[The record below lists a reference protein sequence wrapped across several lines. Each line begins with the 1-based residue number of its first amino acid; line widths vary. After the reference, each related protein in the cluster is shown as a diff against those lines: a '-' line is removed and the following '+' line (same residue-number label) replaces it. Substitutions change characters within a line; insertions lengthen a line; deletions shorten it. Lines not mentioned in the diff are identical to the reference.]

1 MVKPLSTRGHEAVVL
16 LVEDNED
23 HVFLT
28 RASFEEA
35 KLHVNMQHVDD
46 GVKCMAFLRKQP
58 PYENAPT
65 PDLILLDIHMPRM
78 DGYEVLDAIVKDEA
92 LRYLPVIVLTTSAEA
107 VDIDRMYHLRCS
119 SYITKPLDFESF
131 TKALSQLA
139 DYWLNLVVVPHRNER
154 PAAGASN
161 P

>member
-1 MVKPLSTRGHEAVVL
+1 MIKPLSTRGHEAVVL

-35 KLHVNMQHVDD
+35 KLQINMQHVDD

-58 PYENAPT
+58 PYENAPS

-78 DGYEVLDAIVKDEA
+78 DEA
-92 LRYLPVIVLTTSAEA
+92 LRRLPVIVLTTSAEA
-107 VDIDRMYHLRCS
+107 IDIDRMYDLRCS

-131 TKALSQLA
+131 TKALTQLA
-139 DYWLNLVVVPHRNER
+139 DYWLNLVVVPHRNQ
-154 PAAGASN
+154 
-161 P
+161 

>member
-1 MVKPLSTRGHEAVVL
+1 MIQPLSLRGREAVVL

-35 KLHVNMQHVDD
+35 KLQINMQHVDD
-46 GVKCMAFLRKQP
+46 GAKCMAFLRKQP
-58 PYENAPT
+58 PYENAPS

-78 DGYEVLDAIVKDEA
+78 DGYEVLDAIVNDEA
-92 LRYLPVIVLTTSAEA
+92 LRRLPVIVLTTSAEA
-107 VDIDRMYHLRCS
+107 IDIDRMYHLRCS

-131 TKALSQLA
+131 TKAVTQLA
-139 DYWLNLVVVPHRNER
+139 GYWLNLVVVPQRNE
-154 PAAGASN
+154 
-161 P
+161 